1 MSEKSDH
8 DLLVEIHQVMK
19 DPDNGVCRQVKKLND
34 AVFNE
39 GWGIAAQTRIMWG
52 VFGILGLVVGKILF
66 K

>member
-52 VFGILGLVVGKILF
+52 IFCILGMAIVKLVVR
-66 K
+66 